1 MVGVIGSSPISSI
14 LKSRYPP
21 RFFALGTVVAL
32 PFGRGKS
39 CFYFSAAERTRGCAK
54 VLFVGRVITQGPG
67 PAALIFCIFAGKRP
81 ENSDNWL
88 IISD

>member
-32 PFGRGKS
+32 PFGRGNS

-54 VLFVGRVITQGPG
+54 VLFVGRVITQGPD
-67 PAALIFCIFAGKRP
+67 PATFLIVFFEFLLGNALNKR
-81 ENSDNWL
+81 
-88 IISD
+88 